1 MKKNKVLLTKTGDTY
16 NCRYVLDQTDII
28 DEKVDK
34 GVSGKFPQI
43 IPYRLEEKDNQR
55 EFIYEIGNK
64 VQLTEFLKKEIN
76 KKQMLTLLYNL
87 LSGLEAFGM
96 NMISLSYVAKDI
108 QYVFVA
114 PESLNVYFIV
124 AGVDKEITD
133 LNEVRNFVKD
143 VICNAHYFEMDRD
156 NYVARLIT
164 FTNKLG
170 TFSVGD
176 MKEFVNQLLIDM
188 GIHIEEE
195 KKKTEKKEEKTAND
209 KVSRI
214 GVMQNNAKMVQPGAS
229 VGGSVPPM
237 PKRQVPPM
245 PNGQPMPGRPMPM
258 QMGPDGKPMNGQPM
272 PGRPMPMQM
281 GPDGKPMNGQ
291 PMPGR
296 PMPMQMGPDG
306 KPMNGQ
312 PMPGRPMPMQM
323 GPDGKPMNGQPMP
336 GRPMPMQMGPDGKPM
351 NGQPMPG
358 RPMPMQMGPDGKP
371 MNGQPMPG
379 RPMPM
384 QMGPDGK
391 PMNGQPMPGRP
402 MPMQMGPD
410 GKPMNGQPMPGRPMP
425 MQMGPDGKPM
435 NGQPMPG
442 RPMPM
447 QMGPDGKPM
456 NGQPMPG
463 RPMPMQMGPDGK
475 PIVPPIPNRP
485 SPSMPE
491 KKPEAAPVPPMPEK
505 KPEAAPVPPMPEK
518 KPEAAPVPPMPEKK
532 PEAAP
537 VPPMPEKKPEAAP
550 VPPVEEKKP
559 QVPVPYLLRIATNE
573 KIYINKPEFS
583 IGRSATKADYT
594 VTDNSDVSRIHC
606 IIERKNGVSYIRDNA
621 STNGTFV
628 NGQNIAGQKNVFL
641 TNNAKVS
648 LGDEGFIYFVR

>member
-43 IPYRLEEKDNQR
+43 IPCRLEEKDNQR

-143 VICNAHYFEMDRD
+143 VICNAHYFEVDRD

-188 GIHIEEE
+188 GIYIEEE

-214 GVMQNNAKMVQPGAS
+214 GVMQNNAKMVRPGAS
-229 VGGSVPPM
+229 AGGSVPPM
-237 PKRQVPPM
+237 PNRQVPPM

-258 QMGPDGKPMNGQPM
+258 RMGPDGKPMNG
-272 PGRPMPMQM
+272 RPMP
-281 GPDGKPMNGQ
+281 N
-291 PMPGR
+291 
-296 PMPMQMGPDG
+296 
-306 KPMNGQ
+306 
-312 PMPGRPMPMQM
+312 
-323 GPDGKPMNGQPMP
+323 
-336 GRPMPMQMGPDGKPM
+336 
-351 NGQPMPG
+351 
-358 RPMPMQMGPDGKP
+358 
-371 MNGQPMPG
+371 
-379 RPMPM
+379 
-384 QMGPDGK
+384 
-391 PMNGQPMPGRP
+391 
-402 MPMQMGPD
+402 
-410 GKPMNGQPMPGRPMP
+410 
-425 MQMGPDGKPM
+425 
-435 NGQPMPG
+435 

-550 VPPVEEKKP
+550 VPPMPEKKPETAPVPPVEEKKP

-628 NGQNIAGQKNVFL
+628 NGQNIAGQENVFL

>member
-16 NCRYVLDQTDII
+16 NCKYVLDQTDII

-114 PESLNVYFIV
+114 PESLNIYFIV

-229 VGGSVPPM
+229 AGGSVPPM
-237 PKRQVPPM
+237 PNRQVPPM
-245 PNGQPMPGRPMPM
+245 P
-258 QMGPDGKPMNGQPM
+258 
-272 PGRPMPMQM
+272 
-281 GPDGKPMNGQ
+281 
-291 PMPGR
+291 
-296 PMPMQMGPDG
+296 
-306 KPMNGQ
+306 
-312 PMPGRPMPMQM
+312 
-323 GPDGKPMNGQPMP
+323 
-336 GRPMPMQMGPDGKPM
+336 
-351 NGQPMPG
+351 
-358 RPMPMQMGPDGKP
+358 
-371 MNGQPMPG
+371 
-379 RPMPM
+379 
-384 QMGPDGK
+384 
-391 PMNGQPMPGRP
+391 
-402 MPMQMGPD
+402 
-410 GKPMNGQPMPGRPMP
+410 
-425 MQMGPDGKPM
+425 

-485 SPSMPE
+485 SPS
-491 KKPEAAPVPPMPEK
+491 
-505 KPEAAPVPPMPEK
+505 
-518 KPEAAPVPPMPEKK
+518 MPEKK

>member
-114 PESLNVYFIV
+114 PESLNIYFIV

-229 VGGSVPPM
+229 AGGSVPPM
-237 PKRQVPPM
+237 PNRQVPPM

-258 QMGPDGKPMNGQPM
+258 QMGPDGKPMPGRPMPM
-272 PGRPMPMQM
+272 PGRPMPM
-281 GPDGKPMNGQ
+281 PGQ
-291 PMPGR
+291 
-296 PMPMQMGPDG
+296 
-306 KPMNGQ
+306 
-312 PMPGRPMPMQM
+312 
-323 GPDGKPMNGQPMP
+323 
-336 GRPMPMQMGPDGKPM
+336 
-351 NGQPMPG
+351 
-358 RPMPMQMGPDGKP
+358 
-371 MNGQPMPG
+371 
-379 RPMPM
+379 
-384 QMGPDGK
+384 
-391 PMNGQPMPGRP
+391 
-402 MPMQMGPD
+402 
-410 GKPMNGQPMPGRPMP
+410 
-425 MQMGPDGKPM
+425 
-435 NGQPMPG
+435 
-442 RPMPM
+442 
-447 QMGPDGKPM
+447 
-456 NGQPMPG
+456 
-463 RPMPMQMGPDGK
+463 PMPMQMGPDGK

-485 SPSMPE
+485 ASS
-491 KKPEAAPVPPMPEK
+491 
-505 KPEAAPVPPMPEK
+505 
-518 KPEAAPVPPMPEKK
+518 MPEKK

>member
-43 IPYRLEEKDNQR
+43 IPCRLEKKDNQR

-229 VGGSVPPM
+229 ARGSVPPM
-237 PKRQVPPM
+237 PNRQVPPM

-258 QMGPDGKPMNGQPM
+258 QMGPDGKPMNG
-272 PGRPMPMQM
+272 RPML
-281 GPDGKPMNGQ
+281 
-291 PMPGR
+291 
-296 PMPMQMGPDG
+296 
-306 KPMNGQ
+306 
-312 PMPGRPMPMQM
+312 
-323 GPDGKPMNGQPMP
+323 
-336 GRPMPMQMGPDGKPM
+336 
-351 NGQPMPG
+351 
-358 RPMPMQMGPDGKP
+358 
-371 MNGQPMPG
+371 
-379 RPMPM
+379 
-384 QMGPDGK
+384 
-391 PMNGQPMPGRP
+391 
-402 MPMQMGPD
+402 
-410 GKPMNGQPMPGRPMP
+410 GRPMP

-485 SPSMPE
+485 ASS
-491 KKPEAAPVPPMPEK
+491 
-505 KPEAAPVPPMPEK
+505 MPEK

>member
-16 NCRYVLDQTDII
+16 NCRYVLDQTDVI

-43 IPYRLEEKDNQR
+43 IPCRLEEKDNQR

-229 VGGSVPPM
+229 AGGSVPPM
-237 PKRQVPPM
+237 PNRQVPPM

-291 PMPGR
+291 PMPNR

-312 PMPGRPMPMQM
+312 PMP
-323 GPDGKPMNGQPMP
+323 N
-336 GRPMPMQMGPDGKPM
+336 
-351 NGQPMPG
+351 
-358 RPMPMQMGPDGKP
+358 
-371 MNGQPMPG
+371 
-379 RPMPM
+379 
-384 QMGPDGK
+384 
-391 PMNGQPMPGRP
+391 
-402 MPMQMGPD
+402 
-410 GKPMNGQPMPGRPMP
+410 
-425 MQMGPDGKPM
+425 
-435 NGQPMPG
+435 
-442 RPMPM
+442 
-447 QMGPDGKPM
+447 
-456 NGQPMPG
+456 

-485 SPSMPE
+485 APSMPE
-491 KKPEAAPVPPMPEK
+491 KKPEATPVPPMPEK

-518 KPEAAPVPPMPEKK
+518 KPEAAS
-532 PEAAP
+532 

-559 QVPVPYLLRIATNE
+559 QVPVPYLLRVATNE

-628 NGQNIAGQKNVFL
+628 NGQNIAGQENVFL

>member
-229 VGGSVPPM
+229 ARGSVPPM
-237 PKRQVPPM
+237 PNRQVPPM

-281 GPDGKPMNGQ
+281 GPDGKPMNG
-291 PMPGR
+291 R
-296 PMPMQMGPDG
+296 
-306 KPMNGQ
+306 
-312 PMPGRPMPMQM
+312 
-323 GPDGKPMNGQPMP
+323 
-336 GRPMPMQMGPDGKPM
+336 
-351 NGQPMPG
+351 
-358 RPMPMQMGPDGKP
+358 
-371 MNGQPMPG
+371 
-379 RPMPM
+379 
-384 QMGPDGK
+384 
-391 PMNGQPMPGRP
+391 
-402 MPMQMGPD
+402 
-410 GKPMNGQPMPGRPMP
+410 
-425 MQMGPDGKPM
+425 
-435 NGQPMPG
+435 
-442 RPMPM
+442 
-447 QMGPDGKPM
+447 
-456 NGQPMPG
+456 PMPG

-485 SPSMPE
+485 ASSMPE

-505 KPEAAPVPPMPEK
+505 KPEAAL
-518 KPEAAPVPPMPEKK
+518 VPPMPEKK

>member
-43 IPYRLEEKDNQR
+43 IPCRLEEKDNQR

-64 VQLTEFLKKEIN
+64 VQLNEFLKKEIN

-229 VGGSVPPM
+229 ARESVPPM
-237 PKRQVPPM
+237 PNRQVPPM
-245 PNGQPMPGRPMPM
+245 PNGQPMPGRPMPMQMGPDGKPMNGWPMPGRPMPMQMGPDGKPMNGQTMPGRPMPM

-323 GPDGKPMNGQPMP
+323 GRDGKPMNGQLMP

-351 NGQPMPG
+351 NG
-358 RPMPMQMGPDGKP
+358 R
-371 MNGQPMPG
+371 
-379 RPMPM
+379 
-384 QMGPDGK
+384 
-391 PMNGQPMPGRP
+391 
-402 MPMQMGPD
+402 
-410 GKPMNGQPMPGRPMP
+410 
-425 MQMGPDGKPM
+425 
-435 NGQPMPG
+435 PMPG

-485 SPSMPE
+485 ASS
-491 KKPEAAPVPPMPEK
+491 MPEK

>member
-43 IPYRLEEKDNQR
+43 IPCRLEEKDNQR

-64 VQLTEFLKKEIN
+64 VQLNEFLKKEIN

-229 VGGSVPPM
+229 ARESVPPM
-237 PKRQVPPM
+237 PNRQVPPM

-281 GPDGKPMNGQ
+281 GPDGKPMNG
-291 PMPGR
+291 R
-296 PMPMQMGPDG
+296 
-306 KPMNGQ
+306 
-312 PMPGRPMPMQM
+312 
-323 GPDGKPMNGQPMP
+323 
-336 GRPMPMQMGPDGKPM
+336 
-351 NGQPMPG
+351 
-358 RPMPMQMGPDGKP
+358 
-371 MNGQPMPG
+371 
-379 RPMPM
+379 
-384 QMGPDGK
+384 
-391 PMNGQPMPGRP
+391 
-402 MPMQMGPD
+402 
-410 GKPMNGQPMPGRPMP
+410 
-425 MQMGPDGKPM
+425 
-435 NGQPMPG
+435 
-442 RPMPM
+442 
-447 QMGPDGKPM
+447 
-456 NGQPMPG
+456 PMPG

-485 SPSMPE
+485 ASS
-491 KKPEAAPVPPMPEK
+491 MPEK

>member
-1 MKKNKVLLTKTGDTY
+1 MNGERDMKKNKVLLTKTGDTY

-43 IPYRLEEKDNQR
+43 IPCRLEEKDNQR

-229 VGGSVPPM
+229 ARGSVPPM
-237 PKRQVPPM
+237 PNRQVPPM

-281 GPDGKPMNGQ
+281 GPDGKPMNG
-291 PMPGR
+291 R
-296 PMPMQMGPDG
+296 
-306 KPMNGQ
+306 
-312 PMPGRPMPMQM
+312 
-323 GPDGKPMNGQPMP
+323 
-336 GRPMPMQMGPDGKPM
+336 
-351 NGQPMPG
+351 
-358 RPMPMQMGPDGKP
+358 
-371 MNGQPMPG
+371 
-379 RPMPM
+379 
-384 QMGPDGK
+384 
-391 PMNGQPMPGRP
+391 
-402 MPMQMGPD
+402 
-410 GKPMNGQPMPGRPMP
+410 
-425 MQMGPDGKPM
+425 
-435 NGQPMPG
+435 
-442 RPMPM
+442 
-447 QMGPDGKPM
+447 
-456 NGQPMPG
+456 PMPG

-485 SPSMPE
+485 ASS
-491 KKPEAAPVPPMPEK
+491 MPEK

>member
-43 IPYRLEEKDNQR
+43 IPCRLEEKDNQR

-143 VICNAHYFEMDRD
+143 VICNAHYFEVDRD

-188 GIHIEEE
+188 GIYIEEE

-214 GVMQNNAKMVQPGAS
+214 GVMQNNAKMVRPGAS
-229 VGGSVPPM
+229 AGGSVPPM
-237 PKRQVPPM
+237 PNRQVPPM
-245 PNGQPMPGRPMPM
+245 P
-258 QMGPDGKPMNGQPM
+258 
-272 PGRPMPMQM
+272 
-281 GPDGKPMNGQ
+281 
-291 PMPGR
+291 
-296 PMPMQMGPDG
+296 
-306 KPMNGQ
+306 
-312 PMPGRPMPMQM
+312 
-323 GPDGKPMNGQPMP
+323 
-336 GRPMPMQMGPDGKPM
+336 
-351 NGQPMPG
+351 
-358 RPMPMQMGPDGKP
+358 
-371 MNGQPMPG
+371 
-379 RPMPM
+379 
-384 QMGPDGK
+384 
-391 PMNGQPMPGRP
+391 
-402 MPMQMGPD
+402 
-410 GKPMNGQPMPGRPMP
+410 
-425 MQMGPDGKPM
+425 
-435 NGQPMPG
+435 
-442 RPMPM
+442 
-447 QMGPDGKPM
+447 

-518 KPEAAPVPPMPEKK
+518 KPET
-532 PEAAP
+532 
-537 VPPMPEKKPEAAP
+537 AP

-628 NGQNIAGQKNVFL
+628 NGQNIAGQENVFL

>member
-43 IPYRLEEKDNQR
+43 IPCRLEEKDNQR

-188 GIHIEEE
+188 GIYIEEE

-214 GVMQNNAKMVQPGAS
+214 GVMQNNAKMVRPGAS
-229 VGGSVPPM
+229 AGGSVPPM
-237 PKRQVPPM
+237 PNRQVPPM

-258 QMGPDGKPMNGQPM
+258 
-272 PGRPMPMQM
+272 R
-281 GPDGKPMNGQ
+281 
-291 PMPGR
+291 
-296 PMPMQMGPDG
+296 
-306 KPMNGQ
+306 
-312 PMPGRPMPMQM
+312 
-323 GPDGKPMNGQPMP
+323 
-336 GRPMPMQMGPDGKPM
+336 
-351 NGQPMPG
+351 
-358 RPMPMQMGPDGKP
+358 
-371 MNGQPMPG
+371 
-379 RPMPM
+379 
-384 QMGPDGK
+384 
-391 PMNGQPMPGRP
+391 
-402 MPMQMGPD
+402 
-410 GKPMNGQPMPGRPMP
+410 
-425 MQMGPDGKPM
+425 MGPDGKPM

-485 SPSMPE
+485 APS
-491 KKPEAAPVPPMPEK
+491 MPEK

>member
-114 PESLNVYFIV
+114 PESLNIYFIV

-229 VGGSVPPM
+229 AGGSVPPM
-237 PKRQVPPM
+237 PNRQVPPM
-245 PNGQPMPGRPMPM
+245 PNGQPMPGRPMPMQMGPDGKPMPGRPMPMPGRPMPMPGQPMPMQMGPDGKPMNGQPMPMQMGPDGKPMNRQPMPGRPMPMPGQPMPM

-323 GPDGKPMNGQPMP
+323 GPDGKPV
-336 GRPMPMQMGPDGKPM
+336 
-351 NGQPMPG
+351 
-358 RPMPMQMGPDGKP
+358 
-371 MNGQPMPG
+371 
-379 RPMPM
+379 
-384 QMGPDGK
+384 
-391 PMNGQPMPGRP
+391 
-402 MPMQMGPD
+402 
-410 GKPMNGQPMPGRPMP
+410 
-425 MQMGPDGKPM
+425 
-435 NGQPMPG
+435 
-442 RPMPM
+442 
-447 QMGPDGKPM
+447 

-485 SPSMPE
+485 APSMPE

-518 KPEAAPVPPMPEKK
+518 KPET
-532 PEAAP
+532 
-537 VPPMPEKKPEAAP
+537 AP

-628 NGQNIAGQKNVFL
+628 NGQNIAGQENVFL

>member
-43 IPYRLEEKDNQR
+43 IPCRLEEKDNQR

-229 VGGSVPPM
+229 ARGSVPPM
-237 PKRQVPPM
+237 PNRQVPPM

-258 QMGPDGKPMNGQPM
+258 QMGPDGKPMNGRPM

-281 GPDGKPMNGQ
+281 GPDGKPMNGR

-306 KPMNGQ
+306 KPMNGR

-323 GPDGKPMNGQPMP
+323 GPDGKPMNGRPMP

-351 NGQPMPG
+351 NGRPMPG

-371 MNGQPMPG
+371 MNGRPMPG

-391 PMNGQPMPGRP
+391 PMNGR
-402 MPMQMGPD
+402 
-410 GKPMNGQPMPGRPMP
+410 
-425 MQMGPDGKPM
+425 
-435 NGQPMPG
+435 
-442 RPMPM
+442 
-447 QMGPDGKPM
+447 
-456 NGQPMPG
+456 PMPG

-485 SPSMPE
+485 ASS
-491 KKPEAAPVPPMPEK
+491 MPEK

>member
-229 VGGSVPPM
+229 ARGSVPPM
-237 PKRQVPPM
+237 PNRQVPPM

-281 GPDGKPMNGQ
+281 GPDGKPMNGR

-312 PMPGRPMPMQM
+312 PMPGRPMP
-323 GPDGKPMNGQPMP
+323 

-351 NGQPMPG
+351 NG
-358 RPMPMQMGPDGKP
+358 R
-371 MNGQPMPG
+371 
-379 RPMPM
+379 
-384 QMGPDGK
+384 
-391 PMNGQPMPGRP
+391 
-402 MPMQMGPD
+402 
-410 GKPMNGQPMPGRPMP
+410 
-425 MQMGPDGKPM
+425 
-435 NGQPMPG
+435 
-442 RPMPM
+442 
-447 QMGPDGKPM
+447 
-456 NGQPMPG
+456 PMPG

-485 SPSMPE
+485 ASS
-491 KKPEAAPVPPMPEK
+491 
-505 KPEAAPVPPMPEK
+505 
-518 KPEAAPVPPMPEKK
+518 MPEKK

>member
-281 GPDGKPMNGQ
+281 GPDGKP
-291 PMPGR
+291 
-296 PMPMQMGPDG
+296 
-306 KPMNGQ
+306 
-312 PMPGRPMPMQM
+312 
-323 GPDGKPMNGQPMP
+323 
-336 GRPMPMQMGPDGKPM
+336 
-351 NGQPMPG
+351 
-358 RPMPMQMGPDGKP
+358 
-371 MNGQPMPG
+371 
-379 RPMPM
+379 
-384 QMGPDGK
+384 
-391 PMNGQPMPGRP
+391 
-402 MPMQMGPD
+402 
-410 GKPMNGQPMPGRPMP
+410 
-425 MQMGPDGKPM
+425 
-435 NGQPMPG
+435 
-442 RPMPM
+442 
-447 QMGPDGKPM
+447 
-456 NGQPMPG
+456 
-463 RPMPMQMGPDGK
+463 
-475 PIVPPIPNRP
+475 IVPPIPNRP
-485 SPSMPE
+485 APSMPE
-491 KKPEAAPVPPMPEK
+491 KKPEATPVPPMPEK

-532 PEAAP
+532 PET
-537 VPPMPEKKPEAAP
+537 AP

>member
-16 NCRYVLDQTDII
+16 NCKYVLDQTDII

-229 VGGSVPPM
+229 ARGSVPPM
-237 PKRQVPPM
+237 PNRQVPPM
-245 PNGQPMPGRPMPM
+245 P
-258 QMGPDGKPMNGQPM
+258 
-272 PGRPMPMQM
+272 
-281 GPDGKPMNGQ
+281 
-291 PMPGR
+291 
-296 PMPMQMGPDG
+296 
-306 KPMNGQ
+306 
-312 PMPGRPMPMQM
+312 
-323 GPDGKPMNGQPMP
+323 
-336 GRPMPMQMGPDGKPM
+336 
-351 NGQPMPG
+351 
-358 RPMPMQMGPDGKP
+358 
-371 MNGQPMPG
+371 
-379 RPMPM
+379 
-384 QMGPDGK
+384 
-391 PMNGQPMPGRP
+391 NGQPMPGRP

-485 SPSMPE
+485 SPS
-491 KKPEAAPVPPMPEK
+491 
-505 KPEAAPVPPMPEK
+505 MPEK

>member
-43 IPYRLEEKDNQR
+43 IPCRLEEKDNQR

-229 VGGSVPPM
+229 ARGSVPPM
-237 PKRQVPPM
+237 PNRQVPPM

-258 QMGPDGKPMNGQPM
+258 QMGPDGKPMNG
-272 PGRPMPMQM
+272 R
-281 GPDGKPMNGQ
+281 
-291 PMPGR
+291 
-296 PMPMQMGPDG
+296 
-306 KPMNGQ
+306 
-312 PMPGRPMPMQM
+312 
-323 GPDGKPMNGQPMP
+323 
-336 GRPMPMQMGPDGKPM
+336 
-351 NGQPMPG
+351 
-358 RPMPMQMGPDGKP
+358 
-371 MNGQPMPG
+371 
-379 RPMPM
+379 
-384 QMGPDGK
+384 
-391 PMNGQPMPGRP
+391 
-402 MPMQMGPD
+402 
-410 GKPMNGQPMPGRPMP
+410 
-425 MQMGPDGKPM
+425 
-435 NGQPMPG
+435 PMPG

-485 SPSMPE
+485 ASS
-491 KKPEAAPVPPMPEK
+491 
-505 KPEAAPVPPMPEK
+505 MPEK

>member
-43 IPYRLEEKDNQR
+43 IPCRLEEKDNQR

-64 VQLTEFLKKEIN
+64 VQLNEFLKKEIN

-229 VGGSVPPM
+229 ARGSVPPM
-237 PKRQVPPM
+237 PNRQVPPM
-245 PNGQPMPGRPMPM
+245 P
-258 QMGPDGKPMNGQPM
+258 
-272 PGRPMPMQM
+272 
-281 GPDGKPMNGQ
+281 
-291 PMPGR
+291 
-296 PMPMQMGPDG
+296 
-306 KPMNGQ
+306 
-312 PMPGRPMPMQM
+312 
-323 GPDGKPMNGQPMP
+323 
-336 GRPMPMQMGPDGKPM
+336 
-351 NGQPMPG
+351 
-358 RPMPMQMGPDGKP
+358 
-371 MNGQPMPG
+371 
-379 RPMPM
+379 
-384 QMGPDGK
+384 
-391 PMNGQPMPGRP
+391 
-402 MPMQMGPD
+402 
-410 GKPMNGQPMPGRPMP
+410 
-425 MQMGPDGKPM
+425 

-485 SPSMPE
+485 ASSMPE

-518 KPEAAPVPPMPEKK
+518 KPEATPVPPMPEKK

>member
-16 NCRYVLDQTDII
+16 NCKYVLDQTDII

-229 VGGSVPPM
+229 ARGSVPPM
-237 PKRQVPPM
+237 PNRQVPPM

-258 QMGPDGKPMNGQPM
+258 PN
-272 PGRPMPMQM
+272 
-281 GPDGKPMNGQ
+281 
-291 PMPGR
+291 
-296 PMPMQMGPDG
+296 
-306 KPMNGQ
+306 
-312 PMPGRPMPMQM
+312 
-323 GPDGKPMNGQPMP
+323 
-336 GRPMPMQMGPDGKPM
+336 
-351 NGQPMPG
+351 
-358 RPMPMQMGPDGKP
+358 
-371 MNGQPMPG
+371 
-379 RPMPM
+379 
-384 QMGPDGK
+384 
-391 PMNGQPMPGRP
+391 
-402 MPMQMGPD
+402 
-410 GKPMNGQPMPGRPMP
+410 
-425 MQMGPDGKPM
+425 
-435 NGQPMPG
+435 
-442 RPMPM
+442 
-447 QMGPDGKPM
+447 
-456 NGQPMPG
+456 

-485 SPSMPE
+485 APSMPE

-532 PEAAP
+532 PET
-537 VPPMPEKKPEAAP
+537 AP

-628 NGQNIAGQKNVFL
+628 NGQNIAGQENVFL
-641 TNNAKVS
+641 TNNARVS

>member
-114 PESLNVYFIV
+114 PESLNIYFIV

-214 GVMQNNAKMVQPGAS
+214 GVMQNNAKMVRPGAS
-229 VGGSVPPM
+229 AGGSVPPM
-237 PKRQVPPM
+237 PNRQVPPM
-245 PNGQPMPGRPMPM
+245 PNGQPMPGRPMPMRMGSDGKPMNGQPMPGRPMPMQMGPDGKPMNGQPMPGRPMPMQMGPDGKPMNRQPMPGRPMPMQMGPDGKPMNGQSMPGRPMPM

-336 GRPMPMQMGPDGKPM
+336 GRPMPMP
-351 NGQPMPG
+351 GQ
-358 RPMPMQMGPDGKP
+358 
-371 MNGQPMPG
+371 
-379 RPMPM
+379 
-384 QMGPDGK
+384 
-391 PMNGQPMPGRP
+391 
-402 MPMQMGPD
+402 
-410 GKPMNGQPMPGRPMP
+410 
-425 MQMGPDGKPM
+425 
-435 NGQPMPG
+435 
-442 RPMPM
+442 
-447 QMGPDGKPM
+447 
-456 NGQPMPG
+456 
-463 RPMPMQMGPDGK
+463 PMPMQMGPDGK

-485 SPSMPE
+485 ASS
-491 KKPEAAPVPPMPEK
+491 
-505 KPEAAPVPPMPEK
+505 
-518 KPEAAPVPPMPEKK
+518 MPEKK

>member
-43 IPYRLEEKDNQR
+43 IPCRLEEKDNQR

-229 VGGSVPPM
+229 ARGSVPPM
-237 PKRQVPPM
+237 PNRQVPPM

-281 GPDGKPMNGQ
+281 GPDGKPMNG
-291 PMPGR
+291 R
-296 PMPMQMGPDG
+296 
-306 KPMNGQ
+306 
-312 PMPGRPMPMQM
+312 
-323 GPDGKPMNGQPMP
+323 
-336 GRPMPMQMGPDGKPM
+336 
-351 NGQPMPG
+351 
-358 RPMPMQMGPDGKP
+358 
-371 MNGQPMPG
+371 
-379 RPMPM
+379 
-384 QMGPDGK
+384 
-391 PMNGQPMPGRP
+391 
-402 MPMQMGPD
+402 
-410 GKPMNGQPMPGRPMP
+410 
-425 MQMGPDGKPM
+425 
-435 NGQPMPG
+435 
-442 RPMPM
+442 
-447 QMGPDGKPM
+447 
-456 NGQPMPG
+456 PMPG

-485 SPSMPE
+485 ASSMPE

-518 KPEAAPVPPMPEKK
+518 KPEAAPVPPMP
-532 PEAAP
+532 
-537 VPPMPEKKPEAAP
+537 
-550 VPPVEEKKP
+550 EKKP

>member
-43 IPYRLEEKDNQR
+43 IPCRLEEKDNQR

-229 VGGSVPPM
+229 ARGSVPPM

-281 GPDGKPMNGQ
+281 GPDGKPMNGR

-323 GPDGKPMNGQPMP
+323 GPDGKPMNG
-336 GRPMPMQMGPDGKPM
+336 R
-351 NGQPMPG
+351 
-358 RPMPMQMGPDGKP
+358 
-371 MNGQPMPG
+371 
-379 RPMPM
+379 
-384 QMGPDGK
+384 
-391 PMNGQPMPGRP
+391 
-402 MPMQMGPD
+402 
-410 GKPMNGQPMPGRPMP
+410 
-425 MQMGPDGKPM
+425 
-435 NGQPMPG
+435 
-442 RPMPM
+442 
-447 QMGPDGKPM
+447 
-456 NGQPMPG
+456 PMPG

-485 SPSMPE
+485 ASS
-491 KKPEAAPVPPMPEK
+491 
-505 KPEAAPVPPMPEK
+505 
-518 KPEAAPVPPMPEKK
+518 MPEKK

>member
-43 IPYRLEEKDNQR
+43 IPCRLEEKDNQR

-64 VQLTEFLKKEIN
+64 VQLNEFLKKEIN

-229 VGGSVPPM
+229 ARGSVPPM
-237 PKRQVPPM
+237 PNRQVPPM

-258 QMGPDGKPMNGQPM
+258 QMGPDGKPMNG
-272 PGRPMPMQM
+272 R
-281 GPDGKPMNGQ
+281 
-291 PMPGR
+291 
-296 PMPMQMGPDG
+296 
-306 KPMNGQ
+306 
-312 PMPGRPMPMQM
+312 
-323 GPDGKPMNGQPMP
+323 
-336 GRPMPMQMGPDGKPM
+336 
-351 NGQPMPG
+351 
-358 RPMPMQMGPDGKP
+358 
-371 MNGQPMPG
+371 
-379 RPMPM
+379 
-384 QMGPDGK
+384 
-391 PMNGQPMPGRP
+391 
-402 MPMQMGPD
+402 
-410 GKPMNGQPMPGRPMP
+410 
-425 MQMGPDGKPM
+425 
-435 NGQPMPG
+435 PMPG

-485 SPSMPE
+485 AS
-491 KKPEAAPVPPMPEK
+491 MPEK

>member
-43 IPYRLEEKDNQR
+43 IPCRLEKKDNQR

-229 VGGSVPPM
+229 ARGSVPPM
-237 PKRQVPPM
+237 PNRQVPPM
-245 PNGQPMPGRPMPM
+245 P
-258 QMGPDGKPMNGQPM
+258 
-272 PGRPMPMQM
+272 
-281 GPDGKPMNGQ
+281 
-291 PMPGR
+291 
-296 PMPMQMGPDG
+296 
-306 KPMNGQ
+306 
-312 PMPGRPMPMQM
+312 
-323 GPDGKPMNGQPMP
+323 
-336 GRPMPMQMGPDGKPM
+336 
-351 NGQPMPG
+351 
-358 RPMPMQMGPDGKP
+358 
-371 MNGQPMPG
+371 
-379 RPMPM
+379 
-384 QMGPDGK
+384 
-391 PMNGQPMPGRP
+391 
-402 MPMQMGPD
+402 
-410 GKPMNGQPMPGRPMP
+410 
-425 MQMGPDGKPM
+425 
-435 NGQPMPG
+435 
-442 RPMPM
+442 
-447 QMGPDGKPM
+447 

-485 SPSMPE
+485 ASS
-491 KKPEAAPVPPMPEK
+491 
-505 KPEAAPVPPMPEK
+505 MPEK

>member
-43 IPYRLEEKDNQR
+43 IPCRLEEKDNQR

-214 GVMQNNAKMVQPGAS
+214 GVMQNNAKMAQPGAS
-229 VGGSVPPM
+229 AGGSVPPM
-237 PKRQVPPM
+237 PNRQVPPM
-245 PNGQPMPGRPMPM
+245 P
-258 QMGPDGKPMNGQPM
+258 
-272 PGRPMPMQM
+272 
-281 GPDGKPMNGQ
+281 
-291 PMPGR
+291 
-296 PMPMQMGPDG
+296 
-306 KPMNGQ
+306 
-312 PMPGRPMPMQM
+312 
-323 GPDGKPMNGQPMP
+323 
-336 GRPMPMQMGPDGKPM
+336 
-351 NGQPMPG
+351 
-358 RPMPMQMGPDGKP
+358 
-371 MNGQPMPG
+371 
-379 RPMPM
+379 
-384 QMGPDGK
+384 
-391 PMNGQPMPGRP
+391 
-402 MPMQMGPD
+402 
-410 GKPMNGQPMPGRPMP
+410 
-425 MQMGPDGKPM
+425 

-485 SPSMPE
+485 SPS
-491 KKPEAAPVPPMPEK
+491 
-505 KPEAAPVPPMPEK
+505 MPEK

>member
-43 IPYRLEEKDNQR
+43 IPCRLEEKDNQR

-195 KKKTEKKEEKTAND
+195 KKKTEKKEEKTVND

-229 VGGSVPPM
+229 VRGSVPPM
-237 PKRQVPPM
+237 PNRQVPPM

-306 KPMNGQ
+306 KPMNG
-312 PMPGRPMPMQM
+312 R
-323 GPDGKPMNGQPMP
+323 
-336 GRPMPMQMGPDGKPM
+336 
-351 NGQPMPG
+351 
-358 RPMPMQMGPDGKP
+358 
-371 MNGQPMPG
+371 
-379 RPMPM
+379 
-384 QMGPDGK
+384 
-391 PMNGQPMPGRP
+391 
-402 MPMQMGPD
+402 
-410 GKPMNGQPMPGRPMP
+410 
-425 MQMGPDGKPM
+425 
-435 NGQPMPG
+435 
-442 RPMPM
+442 
-447 QMGPDGKPM
+447 
-456 NGQPMPG
+456 PMPG

-485 SPSMPE
+485 ASS
-491 KKPEAAPVPPMPEK
+491 
-505 KPEAAPVPPMPEK
+505 
-518 KPEAAPVPPMPEKK
+518 MPEKK

>member
-281 GPDGKPMNGQ
+281 GPDGKP
-291 PMPGR
+291 
-296 PMPMQMGPDG
+296 
-306 KPMNGQ
+306 
-312 PMPGRPMPMQM
+312 
-323 GPDGKPMNGQPMP
+323 
-336 GRPMPMQMGPDGKPM
+336 
-351 NGQPMPG
+351 
-358 RPMPMQMGPDGKP
+358 
-371 MNGQPMPG
+371 
-379 RPMPM
+379 
-384 QMGPDGK
+384 
-391 PMNGQPMPGRP
+391 
-402 MPMQMGPD
+402 
-410 GKPMNGQPMPGRPMP
+410 
-425 MQMGPDGKPM
+425 
-435 NGQPMPG
+435 
-442 RPMPM
+442 
-447 QMGPDGKPM
+447 
-456 NGQPMPG
+456 
-463 RPMPMQMGPDGK
+463 
-475 PIVPPIPNRP
+475 IVPPIPNRP
-485 SPSMPE
+485 ASS
-491 KKPEAAPVPPMPEK
+491 
-505 KPEAAPVPPMPEK
+505 MPEK

>member
-43 IPYRLEEKDNQR
+43 IPCRLEEKDNQR

-195 KKKTEKKEEKTAND
+195 KKKTEKKEEKTVND

-229 VGGSVPPM
+229 VRGSVPPM
-237 PKRQVPPM
+237 PNRQVPPM
-245 PNGQPMPGRPMPM
+245 PNGQPMPGRPMPMQMGPDGKPMNGQPMPGRPMPMQMGPDGKPMNGQPMPM

-312 PMPGRPMPMQM
+312 PMPGRPMPMQI
-323 GPDGKPMNGQPMP
+323 GSDGKPMNGRPMP

-391 PMNGQPMPGRP
+391 PMNGR
-402 MPMQMGPD
+402 
-410 GKPMNGQPMPGRPMP
+410 
-425 MQMGPDGKPM
+425 
-435 NGQPMPG
+435 
-442 RPMPM
+442 
-447 QMGPDGKPM
+447 
-456 NGQPMPG
+456 PMPG

-485 SPSMPE
+485 ASS
-491 KKPEAAPVPPMPEK
+491 
-505 KPEAAPVPPMPEK
+505 
-518 KPEAAPVPPMPEKK
+518 MPEKK

>member
-43 IPYRLEEKDNQR
+43 IPCRLEEKDNQR

-229 VGGSVPPM
+229 AGGSVPPM
-237 PKRQVPPM
+237 PNRQVPPM

-258 QMGPDGKPMNGQPM
+258 QMGPDGKPMNGQPMPNRPMPMRMGPDGKPMNGQPM

-291 PMPGR
+291 PMPNRPMPMQMGPDGKPMNGQPMPNR

-312 PMPGRPMPMQM
+312 PMPGRPMP
-323 GPDGKPMNGQPMP
+323 N
-336 GRPMPMQMGPDGKPM
+336 
-351 NGQPMPG
+351 
-358 RPMPMQMGPDGKP
+358 
-371 MNGQPMPG
+371 
-379 RPMPM
+379 
-384 QMGPDGK
+384 
-391 PMNGQPMPGRP
+391 
-402 MPMQMGPD
+402 
-410 GKPMNGQPMPGRPMP
+410 
-425 MQMGPDGKPM
+425 
-435 NGQPMPG
+435 
-442 RPMPM
+442 
-447 QMGPDGKPM
+447 
-456 NGQPMPG
+456 

-485 SPSMPE
+485 APSMPE
-491 KKPEAAPVPPMPEK
+491 KKPEAAPVLPMPEK
-505 KPEAAPVPPMPEK
+505 KPEATPVPPMPEK

-559 QVPVPYLLRIATNE
+559 QVPVPYLLRVATNE

-628 NGQNIAGQKNVFL
+628 NGQNIAGQENVFL

>member
-43 IPYRLEEKDNQR
+43 IPCRLEEKDNQR

-64 VQLTEFLKKEIN
+64 VQLNEFLKKEIN

-229 VGGSVPPM
+229 ARGSVPPM
-237 PKRQVPPM
+237 PNRQVPPM
-245 PNGQPMPGRPMPM
+245 P
-258 QMGPDGKPMNGQPM
+258 
-272 PGRPMPMQM
+272 
-281 GPDGKPMNGQ
+281 
-291 PMPGR
+291 
-296 PMPMQMGPDG
+296 
-306 KPMNGQ
+306 
-312 PMPGRPMPMQM
+312 
-323 GPDGKPMNGQPMP
+323 
-336 GRPMPMQMGPDGKPM
+336 
-351 NGQPMPG
+351 
-358 RPMPMQMGPDGKP
+358 
-371 MNGQPMPG
+371 
-379 RPMPM
+379 
-384 QMGPDGK
+384 
-391 PMNGQPMPGRP
+391 
-402 MPMQMGPD
+402 
-410 GKPMNGQPMPGRPMP
+410 
-425 MQMGPDGKPM
+425 
-435 NGQPMPG
+435 
-442 RPMPM
+442 
-447 QMGPDGKPM
+447 

-485 SPSMPE
+485 ASS
-491 KKPEAAPVPPMPEK
+491 
-505 KPEAAPVPPMPEK
+505 
-518 KPEAAPVPPMPEKK
+518 MPEKK

>member
-43 IPYRLEEKDNQR
+43 IPCRLEEKDNQR

-229 VGGSVPPM
+229 ARGSVPPM
-237 PKRQVPPM
+237 PNRQVPPM
-245 PNGQPMPGRPMPM
+245 P
-258 QMGPDGKPMNGQPM
+258 
-272 PGRPMPMQM
+272 
-281 GPDGKPMNGQ
+281 
-291 PMPGR
+291 
-296 PMPMQMGPDG
+296 
-306 KPMNGQ
+306 
-312 PMPGRPMPMQM
+312 
-323 GPDGKPMNGQPMP
+323 
-336 GRPMPMQMGPDGKPM
+336 
-351 NGQPMPG
+351 
-358 RPMPMQMGPDGKP
+358 
-371 MNGQPMPG
+371 
-379 RPMPM
+379 
-384 QMGPDGK
+384 
-391 PMNGQPMPGRP
+391 
-402 MPMQMGPD
+402 
-410 GKPMNGQPMPGRPMP
+410 
-425 MQMGPDGKPM
+425 
-435 NGQPMPG
+435 
-442 RPMPM
+442 
-447 QMGPDGKPM
+447 

-485 SPSMPE
+485 ASSMPE
-491 KKPEAAPVPPMPEK
+491 KKPEAAP
-505 KPEAAPVPPMPEK
+505 APSMPEK

-628 NGQNIAGQKNVFL
+628 NGQNIAGQENVFL

>member
-43 IPYRLEEKDNQR
+43 IPCRLEEKDNQR

-64 VQLTEFLKKEIN
+64 VQLNEFLKKEIN

-229 VGGSVPPM
+229 ARESVPPM
-237 PKRQVPPM
+237 PNRQVPPM
-245 PNGQPMPGRPMPM
+245 PNGQPMPGRPMPMQMGPDGKPMNGWPMPGRPMPMQMGPDGKPMNGQTMPGRPMPM

-296 PMPMQMGPDG
+296 PMPMQMGLDG

-312 PMPGRPMPMQM
+312 LMPGRPMPMQM
-323 GPDGKPMNGQPMP
+323 GPDGKPMNG
-336 GRPMPMQMGPDGKPM
+336 R
-351 NGQPMPG
+351 
-358 RPMPMQMGPDGKP
+358 
-371 MNGQPMPG
+371 
-379 RPMPM
+379 
-384 QMGPDGK
+384 
-391 PMNGQPMPGRP
+391 
-402 MPMQMGPD
+402 
-410 GKPMNGQPMPGRPMP
+410 
-425 MQMGPDGKPM
+425 
-435 NGQPMPG
+435 PMPG

-485 SPSMPE
+485 ASS
-491 KKPEAAPVPPMPEK
+491 MPEK